1 MAIEEIVEYTVKI
14 RKHDKNLYYYSITE
28 GGIETSG
35 QAMGIGQAMNLVSE
49 IVYARLENEG
59 RVK

>member
-14 RKHDKNLYYYSITE
+14 RKHDKNLYYYSIAE